1 MNDRTLVPMNELGN
15 LDESRAMMIG
25 SLNTVDSLERQI
37 AIADKYFEL
46 HDHIRKRAISLTDRF
61 DWIDQEGKPY
71 LQETGTAKIAMAF
84 NVGQSE
90 ATCQKE
96 KETDDRGDYIT
107 YSWTTILTWNNRSMS
122 CIGTSSTR
130 DKFFGR
136 KDGKDLPLSEI
147 DLMNVKKKGWTNLM
161 NRGIKNLL
169 GLTFTWEDIEKYS
182 EGKIKKEN
190 CTSVTRTAGGRGGR
204 GPESTGT
211 SEKRKQIW
219 NAMLEMNHGDID
231 ETSKFLAQLT
241 TFIGKD
247 KKEVKGKTEISDVSE
262 GQLKF
267 LEQRLGEIKAE
278 QAKIDEEVK

>member
-1 MNDRTLVPMNELGN
+1 MERTLVRFNEVGN
-15 LDESRAMMIG
+15 LDESQSVAIG

-71 LQETGTAKIAMAF
+71 LQETGAAKIAGAF
-84 NVGQSE
+84 NVNQHE
-90 ATCQKE
+90 AVCQKE
-96 KETDDRGDYIT
+96 KETDDRGDYVT
-107 YSWTTILTWNNRSMS
+107 YTWTAILAWNNRSMS

-182 EGKIKKEN
+182 EGKIKKEL
-190 CTSVTRTAGGRGGR
+190 CATVQRTAGGRGGR
-204 GPESTGT
+204 GPESAGIQ
-211 SEKRKQIW
+211 EKRRAIW
-219 NAMLEMNHGDID
+219 ARMLEMNHADID
-231 ETSKFLAQLT
+231 ETKRFLAQLT
-241 TFIGKD
+241 AYKD
-247 KKEVKGKTEISDVSE
+247 SPGKTEISQVSE
-262 GQLKF
+262 AQLKF

-278 QAKIDEEVK
+278 QDRMT